1 MGRTWTTA
9 LAVGAAVRRSNE
21 ALGLLAPVRGTGA
34 AGWTAA
40 QIADGAIGSAEI
52 ADGAVGAPEVADGA
66 VGTAKLAPGAVD
78 ESRLAAG
85 PLARYPLSAVVGV
98 DGALVAGRGAV
109 ASTEVMNPGV
119 YRVTFDRDVSRCAF
133 SVQRLATA
141 GETSA
146 LRPRAGDR
154 PPRGDSRQRRRR
166 REPGLR
172 RHGRLL
178 TRAGGRRPRRPGR
191 YPR

>member
-40 QIADGAIGSAEI
+40 QI

-109 ASTEVMNPGV
+109 ASTQVMNPGV